1 MSLELLEIENRRD
14 LRRWVAFPYG
24 HYRGNTS
31 YVPQLFRDE
40 IAYFDPGKNPVFEVS
55 RVRLL
60 LAMKDGQPVGRICGI
75 INSLEEQKLGRKRG
89 RFGWFETTDD
99 RAVCDLLLD
108 SVRDWLIREGCVEM
122 TGPHGF
128 SDLDVE
134 GLLIEGFEHVPT
146 ISGCY
151 NHPYYQRL
159 LEAYGFQKDADYL
172 IYRIAVPDE
181 IPFVDQVKKRYGGYQ
196 DYRVLTCRSG
206 KELKGH
212 LDALWDVLEEAFEP
226 LYGVV
231 PLTRRQMDYY
241 ADKYFSFLDPHF
253 VKLLYSKDDELAAF
267 LVGMPNLSRGF
278 QKANGRLLPFGFLH
292 ILKDY
297 RQPTAVDFLLAGS
310 RRGVPTGILTAI
322 GLADMFDT
330 LRARGVRFVETN
342 HELETNTRVH
352 QLWSRFPR
360 VSSRRSRVFRLTLS

>member
-1 MSLELLEIENRRD
+1 MSLELLDIGNRRD
-14 LRRWVAFPYG
+14 LKRWVAFPYD
-24 HYRGNTS
+24 HYRGNPF
-31 YVPQLFRDE
+31 YVPQLFGE
-40 IAYFDPGKNPVFEVS
+40 ELAYFDRDKNPAFEVS
-55 RVRLL
+55 QVKLL
-60 LAMKDGQPVGRICGI
+60 LALQDGKPVGRICGI

-89 RFGWFETTDD
+89 RFGWFETADD
-99 RAVCDLLLD
+99 QSVCDLLLD
-108 SVRDWLIREGCVEM
+108 AIREWLVAEGCVEM

-134 GLLIEGFEHVPT
+134 GLLIEGFDQVPT

-151 NHPYYQRL
+151 NHPWYQRL
-159 LEAYGFQKDADYL
+159 LENYGFEKDADYL
-172 IYRIAVPDE
+172 IYRIGVPDD
-181 IPFVDQVKKRYGGYQ
+181 IPFVTQVRKRYATYE
-196 DYRVLTCRSG
+196 DHKVVTCRTR

-212 LDALWDVLEEAFEP
+212 LPALWDVLEEAFAP

-241 ADKYFSFLDPHF
+241 ADKYFGFLDPDF
-253 VKLLYSKDDELAAF
+253 VKLLFTKDDKLVAF
-267 LVGMPNLSRGF
+267 LVGMPNLSRAF
-278 QKANGRLLPFGFLH
+278 QKAKGRLLPFGLVH
-292 ILKDY
+292 ILRDY
-297 RQPTAVDFLLAGS
+297 RRPSAVDFLLAGS
-310 RRGVPTGILTAI
+310 RQGVPTGILTAI

-360 VSSRRSRVFRLTLS
+360 VSSRRSRVFRLNLY